1 MIVTI
6 ENVLTIDV
14 NYGMMDLELALIVP
28 PSEGKPNL
36 MPRRRK
42 QSNKS
47 PHQPLH
53 YRKQLKPKTENQREY
68 IISMVESEI
77 TFCSGPAGSGK
88 TAVAVGLASEYLL
101 SKKVDR
107 IIISRPVVEA
117 GRGLGYLP
125 GSLTDKVQPYL
136 MPIIEELNL
145 FLSRETVNSF
155 RSMGK
160 IELCPLEYMR
170 GRNFHGCFMIL
181 DEAQNATYE
190 QIKMFITR
198 IGQESKAIINGD
210 LYQTDLVSNEAGA
223 LSRCMDKLK
232 NVDGVAVCELD
243 NSDIVRNNIIAKILT
258 ELS

>member
-1 MIVTI
+1 MIVTQ
-6 ENVLTIDV
+6 ENGLTIDV

-28 PSEGKPNL
+28 PSEGKQTL

-68 IISMVESEI
+68 IISMAESEI
-77 TFCSGPAGSGK
+77 TFCSGPAGTGK

-101 SKKVDR
+101 NKKVDR
-107 IIISRPVVEA
+107 IIISRPVVES
-117 GRGLGYLP
+117 GRGLGFLP
-125 GSLTDKVQPYL
+125 GSVTEKIQPYL
-136 MPIIEELNL
+136 IPLIEEMNL

-170 GRNFHGCFMIL
+170 GRNFHDCFMIL

-198 IGQESKAIINGD
+198 IGQGSKAVINGD
-210 LYQTDLVSNEAGA
+210 IHQTDLVGESGGLAY
-223 LSRCMDKLK
+223 CMGKLD
-232 NVDGVAVCELD
+232 NLEGVSICELD
-243 NSDIVRNNIIAKILT
+243 NTDIVRNDIISKILAR
-258 ELS
+258 L

>member
-1 MIVTI
+1 MIATI

-42 QSNKS
+42 QPKS

-107 IIISRPVVEA
+107 IIVSRPVVEA

-125 GSLTDKVQPYL
+125 GSLTEKVQPYL

-155 RSMGK
+155 RSQGK

-170 GRNFHGCFMIL
+170 GRNFHDCFMIL

-190 QIKMFITR
+190 QIKMFIFR
-198 IGQESKAIINGD
+198 NHVEKSILGIA
-210 LYQTDLVSNEAGA
+210 
-223 LSRCMDKLK
+223 
-232 NVDGVAVCELD
+232 
-243 NSDIVRNNIIAKILT
+243 NSFFK
-258 ELS
+258 